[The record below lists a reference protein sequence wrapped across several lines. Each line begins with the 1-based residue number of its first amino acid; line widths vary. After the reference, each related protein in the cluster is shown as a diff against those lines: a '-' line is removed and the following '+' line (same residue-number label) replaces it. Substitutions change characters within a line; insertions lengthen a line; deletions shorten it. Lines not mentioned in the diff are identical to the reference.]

1 MIGLELAESE
11 ALKLLVTGP
20 LQSFNIQLNSTKFLT
35 AGGTQE
41 ISSYFKILTPL
52 GEQLMDLKISERNL

>member
-11 ALKLLVTGP
+11 VLKLLVAGP
-20 LQSFNIQLNSTKFLT
+20 LHSSDIQLNSTKFLT

-41 ISSYFKILTPL
+41 VSSYFKNFTPL
-52 GEQLMDLKISERNL
+52 GEQLMDLNILERNL